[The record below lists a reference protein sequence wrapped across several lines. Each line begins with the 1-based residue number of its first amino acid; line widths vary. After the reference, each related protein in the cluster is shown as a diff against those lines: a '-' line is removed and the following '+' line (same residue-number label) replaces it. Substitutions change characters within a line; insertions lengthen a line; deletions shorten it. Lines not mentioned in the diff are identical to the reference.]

1 MNTTPKKFDTFAVA
15 CMAWN
20 GYYHGEHVPLTL
32 TKEVEPST
40 ASCPVFETHHLQKP
54 NKLNKF
60 CRNVCKWLALHCP
73 LMGEIKGH
81 LSDMEDEERILN
93 EVRRETRNIAKVA
106 TTLEE
111 EHATYLES
119 LPLCP
124 TTSITFGSFDPVAV
138 DDKDV
143 RVVNQIRPR
152 IINEVRVALV
162 AKLGFL
168 PDTTTNRLVVD
179 KEARKIMKD
188 VHFRDNV
195 IAAQIEHVNNAFFE
209 CRVETEKAGGA
220 RRKCSN
226 WLLRLLGFATKNT
239 TSQ

>member
-1 MNTTPKKFDTFAVA
+1 MNTTQIKPNAFAIA

-20 GYYHGEHVPLTL
+20 GYYHGKSVPLAL
-32 TKEVEPST
+32 PVAVPAPAACK
-40 ASCPVFETHHLQKP
+40 VFETHHLQKP

-60 CRNVCKWLALHCP
+60 CRNICRWLARHAP

-81 LSDMEDEERILN
+81 LSDMEDEERMMN
-93 EVRRETRNIAKVA
+93 EVRSETRSFVKDAV
-106 TTLEE
+106 TLEQE
-111 EHATYLES
+111 QTSYIDS

-124 TTSITFGSFDPVAV
+124 TTSIQFGSFSPVSTES
-138 DDKDV
+138 KPK
-143 RVVNQIRPR
+143 VVNTVNAR
-152 IINEVRVALV
+152 IINEVRIALI

-168 PDTTTNRLVVD
+168 PDTTTNRLIVD

-188 VHFRDNV
+188 NNFRAVV
-195 IAAQIEHVNNAFFE
+195 IASHIAHIDNAFFE
-209 CRVETEKAGGA
+209 CRVEEEKAGGA

-226 WLLRLLGFATKNT
+226 WLLRFLGFATKNT